1 MIKHISKRAAY
12 LPAFLAGVSIFLAG
26 FFLIQMANQA
36 TLDAQ
41 RNRVLREASVIRAKL
56 EGAILANANLVRGLT
71 ASILTEPDMDQDRFA
86 QLASHLFKDGDLL
99 RNIAAAPDFVIS
111 MMYPIT
117 GNEKAIG
124 LNYLSLKD
132 QSSAAEMAKQT
143 RQLVLAGPMD
153 LVQGGRGLIGRI
165 PVYLPVPDADAGE
178 PAERFWG
185 LVAAVIDVDKLY
197 AKVGLMNPN
206 SNLKVALRGTN
217 GTGLQGPLFF
227 GDTAVFEQ
235 NPVITEVRLPF
246 GSWALAAVPV
256 KGWQIPW
263 QQQAWLWLGLLV
275 IELLVLTPLIKN
287 ARLLNERQAIIKD
300 LEESQLRLEHQAK
313 ALTELAK
320 REITL
325 RANAEQ
331 GERSKSE
338 FLATM
343 SHEIRTPMTAV
354 RGYADLLMDDPLPP
368 ESHDRVQ
375 RIQEAS
381 NSLLVIINDILD
393 LSKLDAGRL
402 KLEKLNVDLRDLI
415 TESLAICRQ
424 ASHHD
429 KLNTVGLSYQVSG
442 NVPNRIVADPTRLR
456 QVLINLIGN
465 ALKFT
470 HQGRVKVLCEMRGT
484 RVRVAVQ
491 DTGIGI
497 EPEVLPNLFADFTQ
511 ADASINRRYQGT
523 GLGLAICK
531 RLVALMEGEIGA
543 HSEVGKGSEFWFE
556 IPCERGDELAPVQT
570 AVPTDQ
576 TSKPFTSNH
585 EPLHI
590 LVAEDNEM
598 NQKIMGHLLEK
609 LGHQCTI
616 VQNGQEAVECAQKQD
631 FDLILMDI
639 RMPVMS
645 GLDAAQA
652 IRALPGPVGK
662 VPILAVSAD
671 SINEHLEDYT
681 RVGIDGFVGK
691 PISRTELE
699 EKITKFGK
707 KQRA

>member
-1 MIKHISKRAAY
+1 MIKRISNRAAY
-12 LPAFLAGVSIFLAG
+12 LPAFLAGVSIFVAG
-26 FFLIQMANQA
+26 LFLIQMANQA

-41 RNRVLREASVIRAKL
+41 RNRVLREASVVRAKL

-71 ASILTEPDMDQDRFA
+71 ASIITEPDMDQDRFV
-86 QLASHLFKDGDLL
+86 QLASHLFKEGDLL
-99 RNIAAAPDFVIS
+99 RNIAAAPNFVIS
-111 MMYPIT
+111 MMYPVK

-124 LNYLSLKD
+124 LNYLEVKD
-132 QSSAAEMAKQT
+132 QASAAEMAKKT
-143 RQLVLAGPMD
+143 RQLVLAGPMN

-165 PVYLPVPDADAGE
+165 PVYIPVPDSDAGASSE
-178 PAERFWG
+178 QFWG

-197 AKVGLMNPN
+197 QQAGLDNPKN
-206 SNLKVALRGTN
+206 YIQVALKGKD
-217 GTGLQGPLFF
+217 GTGEVGPLFY
-227 GDTAVFEQ
+227 GSESVFED
-235 NPVITEVRLPF
+235 NPVLTRVRLPY
-246 GSWALAAVPV
+246 GSWEMAAIPT
-256 KGWQIPW
+256 KGWHVPLINQV
-263 QQQAWLWLGLLV
+263 ALWAGLLL
-275 IELLVLTPLIKN
+275 IELLVLIPLIKN
-287 ARLLNERQAIIKD
+287 ARLLNERQAIIRD
-300 LEESQLRLEHQAK
+300 LEQSQQRLEQQAK
-313 ALTELAK
+313 SLTELAK
-320 REITL
+320 REIIL

-368 ESHDRVQ
+368 ESHERVQ

-393 LSKLDAGRL
+393 ISKLDAGRL

-424 ASHHD
+424 ATHHD
-429 KLNTVGLSYQVSG
+429 KLNTVGLSYQVGG

-470 HQGRVKVLCEMRGT
+470 HQGRVKVLCEMKGT
-484 RVRVAVQ
+484 RVRIAVQ

-511 ADASINRRYQGT
+511 ADASINRRYHGT

-531 RLVALMEGEIGA
+531 RLVTLMEGEIGVQ
-543 HSEVGKGSEFWFE
+543 SEVGKGSEFWFE

-576 TSKPFTSNH
+576 TNKPFTSNH

-598 NQKIMGHLLEK
+598 NQKIMGHLLER
-609 LGHQCTI
+609 LGHQCTLA
-616 VQNGQEAVECAQKQD
+616 QNGQEAVELAQAQD

-645 GLDAAQA
+645 GLDAARI
-652 IRALPGPVGK
+652 IRDLPGAKGM

-671 SINEHLEDYT
+671 SVNEHLLEYKSA
-681 RVGIDGFVGK
+681 GIDGFVGK
-691 PISRTELE
+691 PISRSELE
-699 EKITKFGK
+699 EKITKFGRK
-707 KQRA
+707 LNS

>member
-1 MIKHISKRAAY
+1 MIKRISNRTAY
-12 LPAFLAGVSIFLAG
+12 LPAFLAGVSIFVAG
-26 FFLIQMANQA
+26 LFLIQMANQA
-36 TLDAQ
+36 TLNAQ
-41 RNRVLREASVIRAKL
+41 RNRALREASVVRAKL

-71 ASILTEPDMDQDRFA
+71 ASIITEPDMDQDRFV
-86 QLASHLFKDGDLL
+86 QLASHLFKEGDLL
-99 RNIAAAPDFVIS
+99 RNIAAAPNFVIS
-111 MMYPIT
+111 MMYPVK

-124 LNYLSLKD
+124 LNYLEIKD
-132 QSSAAEMAKQT
+132 QAAAAEMAKKT
-143 RQLVLAGPMD
+143 RQLVLAGPMN

-165 PVYLPVPDADAGE
+165 PVYIPVPDSDAGASSE
-178 PAERFWG
+178 QFWG

-197 AKVGLMNPN
+197 QQAGLDKPN
-206 SNLKVALRGTN
+206 SYIQIALKGKDA
-217 GTGLQGPLFF
+217 TGELGPLFY
-227 GDTAVFEQ
+227 GSESVFKN
-235 NPVITEVRLPF
+235 NPVLTRVRLPY
-246 GSWALAAVPV
+246 GSWEMAAVPRL
-256 KGWQIPW
+256 GWHVPLANQV
-263 QQQAWLWLGLLV
+263 ALWVGLLL
-275 IELLVLTPLIKN
+275 IELLVLIPLIKN
-287 ARLLNERQAIIKD
+287 ARLLNERQAIIRD
-300 LEESQLRLEHQAK
+300 LEESQVRLEQQAK

-368 ESHDRVQ
+368 ESHERVQ

-393 LSKLDAGRL
+393 ISKLDAGRL
-402 KLEKLNVDLRDLI
+402 RLEKLNVDLRDLI

-424 ASHHD
+424 AAHYD
-429 KLNTVGLSYQVSG
+429 KLNTVGLSYQISG
-442 NVPNRIVADPTRLR
+442 GVPSRIVADPTRLR

-470 HQGRVKVLCEMRGT
+470 HQGRVKVLCEMHNQRI
-484 RVRVAVQ
+484 RIAVQ

-497 EPEVLPNLFADFTQ
+497 EPEVIPNLFADFTQ
-511 ADASINRRYQGT
+511 ADASINRRYHGT

-531 RLVALMEGEIGA
+531 RLVTLMEGEIGVQ
-543 HSEVGKGSEFWFE
+543 SEVGKGSEFWFE
-556 IPCERGDELAPVQT
+556 LPCVAADELEPAQT
-570 AVPTDQ
+570 AVPMGLADGNAQATQ
-576 TSKPFTSNH
+576 QA
-585 EPLHI
+585 LHI

-598 NQKIMGHLLEK
+598 NQKIMGHLLER
-609 LGHQCTI
+609 LGHQCTLA
-616 VQNGQEAVECAQKQD
+616 QNGQEAVELAQAQD

-645 GLDAAQA
+645 GLDAAKA
-652 IRALPGPVGK
+652 IRALPGYKGQ

-671 SINEHLEDYT
+671 TINEHLDDYT
-681 RVGIDGFVGK
+681 SAGINGFVSK
-691 PISRTELE
+691 PISRSELE
-699 EKITKFGK
+699 EKINQFGRTS
-707 KQRA
+707 RA